1 MLSRTSTEPTDPAN
15 HHRADL
21 ATLVAVDAAV
31 AYLYVKTTAGVAEKR
46 MIMGGRLT
54 RRVRGLLTG
63 VLLATA
69 ASGINGAYANIGFVR
84 NGSFELCLNGAYA
97 DWLQKQAELL
107 VNQDPRAKSLD
118 DTAVATWTAA
128 ILEDCRKKGAAEA
141 DSINHFGGYM
151 ARWRE
156 HVFDLATS
164 IRLRGQS
171 D

>member
-1 MLSRTSTEPTDPAN
+1 LLLPTKTPALRLWSCPWQPLGRCDK
-15 HHRADL
+15 HHA
-21 ATLVAVDAAV
+21 
-31 AYLYVKTTAGVAEKR
+31 
-46 MIMGGRLT
+46 
-54 RRVRGLLTG
+54 
-63 VLLATA
+63 
-69 ASGINGAYANIGFVR
+69 
-84 NGSFELCLNGAYA
+84 SFELCLNGAYA

-141 DSINHFGGYM
+141 DSINHFGRYM